1 MAAVLHPELH
11 YKTLLPITPDTTA
24 QEVITTIVNQ
34 HAISTEDLNP
44 DAFYLAEVR
53 TSILCTEGS
62 LSSLPSPLSPPLSS
76 LDLLSPLSCINLF
89 LFVQIANSTHLEC
102 KH

>member
-24 QEVITTIVNQ
+24 QEVIVTIVNQ

-53 TSILCTEGS
+53 TSILCTGGGLSS
-62 LSSLPSPLSPPLSS
+62 LPFPPLSSSPLSFLPSSLPSP
-76 LDLLSPLSCINLF
+76 
-89 LFVQIANSTHLEC
+89 V
-102 KH
+102 